1 VLADT
6 LCGGNRLL
14 SRPEH
19 WDKKRP
25 LTEDEQLDAAK
36 SNASEPSEPAA
47 RKLFLLAGLLYNK
60 VVRYSDYFQEFDK
73 DERSFQ
79 RDLQHLRI
87 IGEKYG
93 FTISKIKGKERA
105 ELIIEGGA
113 KDAFVD
119 AGKAAA
125 ELVKELGAALG
136 GAAAAEL
143 GEGSG
148 STRNGFAH
156 WVVPRMVER
165 SKGKAIYDALK
176 KAYNATPM
184 PAIVEFVYDPGK
196 GAKTLRKVEPYRVL
210 LRSGRDYL
218 LAYDL
223 TRSEWRTFGLDSIAT
238 VPKRVGTIQ
247 KKRDIPPMYDKL
259 DAVGFFRSGAATTD
273 VTVELSPAVAQ
284 SVIGREW
291 QAGQVVK
298 KLTKG
303 RAQITFQVTSVPEVV
318 RWALGLGN
326 EARVIAPESAVAVAR
341 TMVRDIA
348 ASYAIAE

>member
-1 VLADT
+1 MLADT

-60 VVRYSDYFQEFDK
+60 VVRYSDYFQEFGK
-73 DERSFQ
+73 EPRSFQ

-93 FTISKIKGKERA
+93 FTISKIKDQERA
-105 ELIIEGGA
+105 ELIIEGAA

-143 GEGSG
+143 GESGGS
-148 STRNGFAH
+148 SRNGFVH

-165 SKGKAIYDALK
+165 SKGKSIYDALK
-176 KAYNATPM
+176 KAYHAKPM
-184 PAIVEFVYDPGK
+184 PAIVEFMYDPGK
-196 GAKTLRKVEPYRVL
+196 GEKTLRRVEPYRVL

-223 TRSEWRTFGLDSIAT
+223 KRNDWRTFGLDSILT
-238 VPKRVGTIQ
+238 VPKRVGTLQ
-247 KKRDIPPMYDKL
+247 KIREIPAMYDSL
-259 DAVGFFRSGAATTD
+259 DAVGFYRSASSTAE

-303 RAQITFQVTSVPEVV
+303 RAQITFQVTSVQEVV

-326 EARVIAPESAVAVAR
+326 EARVVAPESAVAVAR
-341 TMVRDIA
+341 TMVSEISRA
-348 ASYAIAE
+348 YNAQ